1 MGTNITGIGNAN
13 AIGFKSRVTG
23 GIYFPPELKDALV
36 GVWSAYG
43 KSNDSTD
50 RNIIKNKI
58 KDKGGD
64 FVISNAAFKLN
75 SGFGKYSADFESFDW
90 AVSISQKQHNKAT
103 ISLNGRLCNHTAIEI
118 DEMKVNIIGN
128 VTELIYWYIANPD
141 DTTRSEIRLT
151 SGINTLPK
159 SYAKDDGQTYNI
171 GFAYISGDSEIT
183 IEQIPSFE
191 GAFVTDG
198 INDLITSTK
207 TVQEMLGGSNEITV
221 VSMIHQIGF
230 ISSRNYARNNYF
242 IQGNDFLT
250 NTISAIGKIGIYGYK
265 GNLSNI
271 AIVNDILGDKK
282 DYSVDKANPAN
293 IDSVF
298 SVNGTHSSAQLS
310 QVAWYWTFIAKRVL
324 TEDEINLVIE
334 KYNLDRPGEIV
345 KPDVYYDI
353 KRQKITNDNHSAFD
367 DKLIDYSGNGYDAK
381 LYNFGWKEDSG
392 IGKYETDFT
401 DWKKSFK
408 VTSFDSESIKFTS
421 DISWVLLYHPSSIGE
436 DIPSFKVR
444 IKLYGKGTLYYNY
457 ITQEGKYT
465 NVAVKSEIFETPICY
480 NTKYTGEKGVN
491 VGFTLGVT
499 SGECSG
505 TITQIPEYENAL
517 VLDGV
522 DDYGK
527 VTGLPILK
535 DYTVAAGYIRT
546 FAKENAQDSPILS
559 KSKVAGSGAFLFNYL
574 NADSIT
580 SSYSFGTNN
589 ILKEIND
596 SERKI
601 YYLSKYASDGH
612 NVNAGSAVD
621 CDTMWLGTYRDNT
634 SNFFTGALY
643 FAMLFPYSLSEFLL
657 ERQIKKARAGT
668 LYPNQVEFRPIIP
681 EDENITKI
689 DYFVVNS
696 GTWTIIKPGDYVDVG
711 ARIVLNVYTKL
722 PYKIAGA
729 SSTAFTGMTV
739 GPSTAL
745 NIWDVKGYIKDK
757 TPQKIK
763 LTLAVNEDIVQW
775 NPAITSN
782 LLDSFTASSWY
793 LNGWDNTLTVG
804 TWIKKTDRVFFK
816 ATFKTELYGLETATF
831 GGTECVV
838 SKADNWSDSKNIWDI
853 RMLGTVGDL
862 SQIFNLDVYELIRFE
877 DIVQPYPVLLR
888 FKDENGNEV
897 SWGGKFRVGSTITRI
912 GSAADSNLL
921 PNIYNIFGLLLNDN
935 QVTSSKVIVEKT
947 MVFKAK
953 SAYIFDNNEPKCI
966 LSPSRLRIPNSSYK
980 LLGYIPDISGHGNN
994 GKINNSAYEGMS
1006 GVNGY
1011 PVVFGKNKTW
1021 ANESNGYVTNITSNT
1036 IHITNVLNTGLAL
1049 LYSYVKYNGNLQNI
1063 KEIPPF
1069 KVEIKGLEGRSKF
1082 IYKYLATSDATKETN
1097 LYLGNGTH
1105 ELPKSF
1111 LPTEALISNAV
1122 VGFSISPIEEGVT
1135 NFLSDITIKV
1145 LPEYEGA
1152 YCLDGVDDFVTIPT
1166 TVGGKQVLMK
1176 VNWDSPNA
1184 SILYD
1189 QRGYNNNE
1197 FAIYNGTNDS
1207 DGNPIPAYQGRNN
1220 GQTYIDGIL
1229 NSNIK
1234 ASELRAITHNI
1245 TITNELSSGA
1255 NKTYP
1260 IIGSSKSNAY
1270 FVNMALYDFM
1280 LFDEISTDD
1289 KIKELNE
1296 YIGLSGNIFEFNPP
1310 TFTIDLPMAIKN
1322 IKVYQGGNE
1331 ISPGYLYPNKDTE
1344 FEVYVSLN
1352 DGKYAVDTITV
1363 DDVEITKDR
1372 VVGEYNIFKF
1382 TLNGSS
1388 EQKITIHSYEYIM
1401 YEDIIQPYPSFVKL
1415 ENLDRTHTYTWGDK
1429 LRIGDT
1435 IRYNSSKNLL
1445 EGAYTLRGQLE
1456 CNGVYVF
1463 DNNQQIVVTKEMVFA
1478 WSHSPV
1484 WTIGN
1489 SAPKCVFSPSKLRIP
1504 NSSYKYLG
1512 YIPDISGNGNHGVFN
1527 NFAFS
1532 KMSGADGY
1540 PYDYKS
1546 TSDFVAH
1553 AINAVL
1559 VNSETVKFINVLTQT
1574 SFYYKGTSYKG
1585 KIKVTGITKVI
1596 ASGKVRYLDIYSNS
1610 PTNND
1615 RVIIDKDGIY
1625 DVNIETEDAI
1635 NIFFYLTPIVSGT
1648 TALDE
1653 PVYLEQVGNY
1663 EGSICFDGV
1672 DDYMDIPSLSIGG
1685 KQVLMK
1691 TNWLK
1696 SPTLLYDQRASGSFA
1711 ILTTKEDDATN
1722 PRIAYQARNQDGKT
1736 YIDGIE
1742 NNYIETYS
1750 LKGITH
1756 NITVTNP
1763 SAGSGVVPV
1772 IGANTGKSSGFA
1784 KMALYDFMLFDEVST
1799 NEEIKQLND
1808 IVGIEGNYVQ
1818 RPPYYWDTH
1827 GKSNL
1832 DGDRG
1837 TIPQLGT
1844 AEDYSFTSFDNEID
1858 WYLSSSNYIDVVS
1871 RNGYKITLKNLSTGI
1886 DGWRFQ
1892 NSTVKRFILN
1902 DIPFKIK
1909 SNKTIRVYWDMHY
1922 NAISSTELRQKVVSV
1937 TTINPNEDT
1946 LINLRHLT
1954 EEELTELNVNKST
1967 MYYLLWFDVSTL
1979 AVNEE
1984 VTIEMLPVEGG
1995 RNLWLNNY
2003 GFAYDKMS
2011 GYEGYSFKLFN
2022 DSQSWNIRGDSTG
2035 VEIISGNGYSM
2046 TVKKLVQSLDWQISN
2061 NEYRY
2066 PTILDKEVPFKCKS
2080 NKNVGLIWQLKYKTE
2095 GATSDTTVT
2104 LINQQLTPN
2113 VPLEISLPY
2122 KTQDE
2127 LTELGAVSTSVY
2139 YLLYFSN
2146 TLLEIGEEYTVEML
2160 PLYPNGLVYD
2170 GVDDYSENISIPAFT
2185 DYTYIFKRTLLN
2197 KKYNSA
2203 SVFKGSN
2210 QQSGGGAF
2218 ICDYNS
2224 VEPELMIQGYSF
2236 GAGLYANSLNT
2247 NDIVYGTKNSV
2258 NGQTIT
2264 SGNNADTEGLTIGKW
2279 RAYKQMVFY
2288 KLMLYPRTTD
2298 MLTINMIKNMMAED
2312 GIIDIQ
2318 GKLFTDKFTG
2328 DFNLDFNKDFL
2339 IGN

>member
-23 GIYFPPELKDALV
+23 GTYFPPELKDALV

-58 KDKGGD
+58 KDRGGD

-75 SGFGKYSADFESFDW
+75 SGFGKYETELSNTRIWTQSKETTSSPFSSNYNGLSGWIVFANTELTNSVDMPSFKIQ
-90 AVSISQKQHNKAT
+90 VKGLLEGQ
-103 ISLNGRLCNHTAIEI
+103 
-118 DEMKVNIIGN
+118 
-128 VTELIYWYIANPD
+128 ELIYRYYDSTGQTNVYSMTKDGKYTLPADVRTAKP
-141 DTTRSEIRLT
+141 LT
-151 SGINTLPK
+151 SNT
-159 SYAKDDGQTYNI
+159 S
-171 GFAYISGDSEIT
+171 GFQIVKNETNTIT
-183 IEQIPSFE
+183 ITQIPSFE

-198 INDLITSTK
+198 IDDLITSTK
-207 TVQEMLGGSNEITV
+207 TVQEMGITDEITV
-221 VSMIHQIGF
+221 VSMIHK
-230 ISSRNYARNNYF
+230 ISSDNNWTNLIGELKEDHTF
-242 IQGNDFLT
+242 VANRAT
-250 NTISAIGKIGIYGYK
+250 NTDKTGIYGYTYNYV
-265 GNLSNI
+265 GD
-271 AIVNDILGDKK
+271 AIVINNILGDKN
-282 DYSVDKANPAN
+282 DYIVRTSTSLGLDNKYYVTGFRSAGIIQN
-293 IDSVF
+293 I
-298 SVNGTHSSAQLS
+298 S
-310 QVAWYWTFIAKRVL
+310 QIAWYWTFIANRVL

-345 KPDVYYDI
+345 KPQVYYNI
-353 KRQKITNDNHSAFD
+353 KKQKISNDNHSAFD

-421 DISWVLLYHPSSIGE
+421 DVSWVLLYHPSSIGE

-535 DYTVAAGYIRT
+535 DYTVAADYIRT
-546 FAKENAQDSPILS
+546 FAKESAQDSPILS

-621 CDTMWLGTYRDNT
+621 YDTMWLGTYRDNI

-668 LYPNQVEFRPIIP
+668 LYSNQVEFRPIIP
-681 EDENITKI
+681 EDENITRI
-689 DYFVVNS
+689 DYFVVDS
-696 GTWTIIKPGDYVDVG
+696 GIWTVIKPGDYVDVG

-782 LLDSFTASSWY
+782 LLDSFTVSSWY

-862 SQIFNLDVYELIRFE
+862 SQVFNLDVYELIRFE
-877 DIVQPYPVLLR
+877 DIVQPYPA
-888 FKDENGNEV
+888 FYEFTDENRNLV
-897 SWGGKFRVGSTITRI
+897 TWGSKIKVGSTITRI
-912 GSAADSNLL
+912 KAFANSNLL
-921 PNIYNIFGLLLNDN
+921 KDLYNISYPKLNG
-935 QVTSSKVIVEKT
+935 VASAGSKYIVEKS
-947 MVFKAK
+947 MVFTCTATW
-953 SAYIFDNNEPKCI
+953 AFDNNGPKCI

-980 LLGYIPDISGHGNN
+980 ILGYIPDISGHGNH
-994 GKINNSAYEGMS
+994 GKINNSAYAEGS
-1006 GVNGY
+1006 GVNEDG
-1011 PVVFGKNKTW
+1011 
-1021 ANESNGYVTNITSNT
+1021 
-1036 IHITNVLNTGLAL
+1036 
-1049 LYSYVKYNGNLQNI
+1049 SYQ
-1063 KEIPPF
+1063 F
-1069 KVEIKGLEGRSKF
+1069 
-1082 IYKYLATSDATKETN
+1082 
-1097 LYLGNGTH
+1097 
-1105 ELPKSF
+1105 
-1111 LPTEALISNAV
+1111 
-1122 VGFSISPIEEGVT
+1122 
-1135 NFLSDITIKV
+1135 
-1145 LPEYEGA
+1145 
-1152 YCLDGVDDFVTIPT
+1152 DGVDDFVTIPT

-1176 VNWDSPNA
+1176 VNWQSEVGA
-1184 SILYD
+1184 VTLYD
-1189 QRGYNNNE
+1189 QRLNLPDYE
-1197 FAIYNGTNDS
+1197 FAIYNGTRDL
-1207 DGNPIPAYQGRNN
+1207 DDNPVIAYQGRNN

-1229 NSNIK
+1229 NSNIM
-1234 ASELRAITHNI
+1234 ASELKAITHNI
-1245 TITNELSSGA
+1245 TITNELSLGT
-1255 NKTYP
+1255 NNTYP
-1260 IIGSSKSNAY
+1260 VIGSTRSNTHFAQ
-1270 FVNMALYDFM
+1270 MSLYDFM
-1280 LFDEISTDD
+1280 LFDEISIDD

-1363 DDVEITKDR
+1363 DGVEITKDR

-1382 TLNGSS
+1382 ILNGSS
-1388 EQKITIHSYEYIM
+1388 EQKIKIHSYEYIM
-1401 YEDIIQPYPSFVKL
+1401 YEDINQPYPVIFKVK
-1415 ENLDRTHTYTWGDK
+1415 DRTTNQIYSWGD
-1429 LRIGDT
+1429 RIKIG
-1435 IRYNSSKNLL
+1435 SSIQLIHGENPNLL
-1445 EGAYTLRGQLE
+1445 PELYSIISYTYEGNSYS
-1456 CNGVYVF
+1456 
-1463 DNNQQIVVTKEMVFA
+1463 NNQLTNLVITVTK
-1478 WSHSPV
+1478 
-1484 WTIGN
+1484 TISVSCQKTWKLGSN
-1489 SAPKCVFSPSKLRIP
+1489 EPKCILSPKRLKLA

-1512 YIPDISGNGNHGVFN
+1512 YIPDISGNGNNGVFN

-1532 KMSGADGY
+1532 GMSGANGY
-1540 PYDYKS
+1540 TYEYTN
-1546 TSDFVAH
+1546 TSDFSVLSQYART
-1553 AINAVL
+1553 INSEKIEFFGYSNAV
-1559 VNSETVKFINVLTQT
+1559 T
-1574 SFYYKGTSYKG
+1574 FYRKNPTYKG
-1585 KIKVTGITKVI
+1585 KIKIEGLTSAISSGKVQHFQIYTNSKTNTETSVFKTDGVYDIDVTGIGD
-1596 ASGKVRYLDIYSNS
+1596 A
-1610 PTNND
+1610 TN
-1615 RVIIDKDGIY
+1615 VY
-1625 DVNIETEDAI
+1625 
-1635 NIFFYLTPIVSGT
+1635 FYVLPANTSESGT
-1648 TALDE
+1648 LDN
-1653 PVYLEQVGNY
+1653 PITIEQVGNY
-1663 EGSICFDGV
+1663 EGAICFDGI
-1672 DDYMDIPSLSIGG
+1672 DDYVTIPTLSKGG

-1691 TNWLK
+1691 VNWNTIN
-1696 SPTLLYDQRASGSFA
+1696 SSIYDQRGSGGFS
-1711 ILTTKEDDATN
+1711 IYCSDYNN
-1722 PRIAYQARNQDGKT
+1722 PSDSITVPAYKGRNAAGTT
-1736 YIDGIE
+1736 YIDGIRNE
-1742 NNYIETYS
+1742 YIIAS
-1750 LKGITH
+1750 QLRNVTH
-1756 NITVTNP
+1756 NIVEILDTSYAAGNINP
-1763 SAGSGVVPV
+1763 
-1772 IGANTGKSSGFA
+1772 IIGKSYLNANYG
-1784 KMALYDFMLFDEVST
+1784 KMSLYDFVLFDEVST
-1799 NEEIKQLND
+1799 DEEIKQLND
-1808 IVGIEGNYVQ
+1808 IIGIEGDYVQ
-1818 RPPYYWDTH
+1818 KPDYYWDAY
-1827 GKSNL
+1827 GKTNSDADRDTIQQRGIAVGDYDLTNTNFAYDKMSGFGGYTLGKFTNSWSLSN
-1832 DGDRG
+1832 
-1837 TIPQLGT
+1837 
-1844 AEDYSFTSFDNEID
+1844 N
-1858 WYLSSSNYIDVVS
+1858 SNSISIVA
-1871 RNGYKITLKNLSTGI
+1871 RNPYDITLKKLG
-1886 DGWRFQ
+1886 G
-1892 NSTVKRFILN
+1892 NSDWEFNT
-1902 DIPFKIK
+1902 
-1909 SNKTIRVYWDMHY
+1909 
-1922 NAISSTELRQKVVSV
+1922 TELKLTSNPVSV
-1937 TTINPNEDT
+1937 KFKSDKNIRFTCDYHYYTVGGNSEGAPLGITSKDLIANEDT
-1946 LINLRHLT
+1946 IITISPISQENIDKYNIDINRG
-1954 EEELTELNVNKST
+1954 
-1967 MYYLLWFDVSTL
+1967 YYLIYFQLSPTL

-1984 VTIEMLPVEGG
+1984 VTI
-1995 RNLWLNNY
+1995 
-2003 GFAYDKMS
+2003 
-2011 GYEGYSFKLFN
+2011 
-2022 DSQSWNIRGDSTG
+2022 
-2035 VEIISGNGYSM
+2035 
-2046 TVKKLVQSLDWQISN
+2046 
-2061 NEYRY
+2061 
-2066 PTILDKEVPFKCKS
+2066 
-2080 NKNVGLIWQLKYKTE
+2080 
-2095 GATSDTTVT
+2095 
-2104 LINQQLTPN
+2104 
-2113 VPLEISLPY
+2113 
-2122 KTQDE
+2122 
-2127 LTELGAVSTSVY
+2127 
-2139 YLLYFSN
+2139 
-2146 TLLEIGEEYTVEML
+2146 EML

-2170 GVDDYSENISIPAFT
+2170 GVDDYSENTSIPAFT
-2185 DYTYIFKRTLLN
+2185 DYTYIFKRTILNIPSNGATLL
-2197 KKYNSA
+2197 
-2203 SVFKGSN
+2203 KGSHKTN
-2210 QQSGGGAF
+2210 GGAF
-2218 ICDYNS
+2218 IADYGNKWQFNFGQYNT
-2224 VEPELMIQGYSF
+2224 IQSIPDGINWQTSSSFNGTSINRGTNTDDEGITVSRFSNGY
-2236 GAGLYANSLNT
+2236 T
-2247 NDIVYGTKNSV
+2247 
-2258 NGQTIT
+2258 
-2264 SGNNADTEGLTIGKW
+2264 
-2279 RAYKQMVFY
+2279 QMVFY

>member
-23 GIYFPPELKDALV
+23 GAYFPPELKDALV

-64 FVISNAAFKLN
+64 FELLNFNYKEGSGYGKYGTDFLNWNVETSSVTASSNKIEVIKESNMYKMYRYSSMTKNLPSFKVKISNLQKGYIRYYYRKQTGIEAYIDFHQNGIYELPASYKVDEGGTGTNGGFNSNAAVLN
-75 SGFGKYSADFESFDW
+75 VG
-90 AVSISQKQHNKAT
+90 V
-103 ISLNGRLCNHTAIEI
+103 
-118 DEMKVNIIGN
+118 
-128 VTELIYWYIANPD
+128 
-141 DTTRSEIRLT
+141 
-151 SGINTLPK
+151 
-159 SYAKDDGQTYNI
+159 
-171 GFAYISGDSEIT
+171 T
-183 IEQIPSFE
+183 IEQIPEFK
-191 GAFVTDG
+191 GAVVTDG
-198 INDLITSTK
+198 IDDLIISTK
-207 TVQEMLGGSNEITV
+207 TATKMGITNEVTV
-221 VSMIHQIGF
+221 VSMIHQIGG
-230 ISSRNYARNNYF
+230 INSSAVNYGYTNYFRGINHSTLRNNAT
-242 IQGNDFLT
+242 GLNKT
-250 NTISAIGKIGIYGYK
+250 GIYGYSAT
-265 GNLSNI
+265 NYTPTIIN
-271 AIVNDILGDKK
+271 NILGDKN
-282 DYSVDKANPAN
+282 DYTTNSAGFSQSTYNN
-293 IDSVF
+293 VF
-298 SVNGTHSSAQLS
+298 SVEGYKVSSMIAETS
-310 QVAWYWTFIAKRVL
+310 QVAWYWTFIANKVL

-345 KPDVYYDI
+345 TPQVYYNI
-353 KRQKITNDNHSAFD
+353 KKQKISNDNHSAFD

-401 DWKKSFK
+401 DWKKGFK

-421 DISWVLLYHPSSIGE
+421 DVSWVLLYHPSSIGE

-491 VGFTLGVT
+491 VGFTLGVI

-535 DYTVAAGYIRT
+535 DYTFLVDRQIINIGDVQRIVA
-546 FAKENAQDSPILS
+546 S
-559 KSKVAGSGAFLFNYL
+559 KSESATDTAKQGAFLF
-574 NADSIT
+574 
-580 SSYSFGTNN
+580 
-589 ILKEIND
+589 E
-596 SERKI
+596 
-601 YYLSKYASDGH
+601 YLSKNSISTWSYYENNPLVANADFNRDISYQSKYIYNGKELTIGGAGDSDKL
-612 NVNAGSAVD
+612 
-621 CDTMWLGTYRDNT
+621 WLGTIRDND
-634 SNFFTGALY
+634 SRFFNGAIYLL
-643 FAMLFPYSLSEFLL
+643 MLFPYSMSEFLI
-657 ERQIKKARAGT
+657 ERQIEKVKGGT

-696 GTWTIIKPGDYVDVG
+696 GTWTVIKPGDYVDVG

-775 NPAITSN
+775 NPTISANIP
-782 LLDSFTASSWY
+782 DSYDAVTEWFA
-793 LNGWDNTLTVG
+793 NGWETKIAVG
-804 TWIKKTDRVFFK
+804 DWIKKSDRIFFK
-816 ATFKTELYGLETATF
+816 LKLKEPLHEIGKVTF
-831 GGTECVV
+831 GGSECQAT
-838 SKADNWSDSKNIWDI
+838 KASNWSESNNLWEIV
-853 RMLGTVGDL
+853 TYSSVGDL
-862 SQIFNLDVYELIRFE
+862 SQVFNVQVDEYIRYE
-877 DIVQPYPVLLR
+877 DIVQPYPILLR
-888 FKDENGNEV
+888 FNDENGNGV

-912 GSAADSNLL
+912 GSIADPESNLL
-921 PNIYNIFGLLLNDN
+921 NGLYSISGLSLNGKA
-935 QVTSSKVIVEKT
+935 VTSSTSIVEKQ
-947 MVFKAK
+947 MVFKTTAT
-953 SAYIFDNNEPKCI
+953 YLFDNNEPKCI
-966 LSPSRLRIPNSSYK
+966 LSPRLLRIPNSSYK
-980 LLGYIPDISGHGNN
+980 ILRHIPDISGHGNH
-994 GKINNSAYEGMS
+994 GVIHNSAYAGMS
-1006 GVNGY
+1006 GANGY
-1011 PVVFGKNKTW
+1011 GTNLGNWSINSANTGKIITQREEYLEYEVLSADKNILFYNTKIKNDTFVIYT
-1021 ANESNGYVTNITSNT
+1021 SVSTNI
-1036 IHITNVLNTGLAL
+1036 V
-1049 LYSYVKYNGNLQNI
+1049 YS
-1063 KEIPPF
+1063 KE
-1069 KVEIKGLEGRSKF
+1069 
-1082 IYKYLATSDATKETN
+1082 
-1097 LYLGNGTH
+1097 
-1105 ELPKSF
+1105 
-1111 LPTEALISNAV
+1111 
-1122 VGFSISPIEEGVT
+1122 
-1135 NFLSDITIKV
+1135 SDIIANIPANTPTKVVCPKIGTILLKTNETPTV
-1145 LPEYEGA
+1145 GNIITVKQDGIYEGA
-1152 YCLDGVDDFVTIPT
+1152 YCFDGVDDFVIIPT

-1176 VNWDSPNA
+1176 VNWQSDVGA
-1184 SILYD
+1184 VTLYD
-1189 QRGYNNNE
+1189 QRLNLSDYE
-1197 FAIYNGTNDS
+1197 FAIYNGNRDL
-1207 DGNPIPAYQGRNN
+1207 DDNPIMAYQGRNN

-1234 ASELRAITHNI
+1234 ASELKAITHNI
-1245 TITNELSSGA
+1245 TITNELSLGT
-1255 NKTYP
+1255 NNTYP
-1260 IIGSSKSNAY
+1260 VIGSTRSNTHFAQ
-1270 FVNMALYDFM
+1270 MSLYDFM
-1280 LFDEISTDD
+1280 LFDEISTEA

-1296 YIGLSGNIFEFNPP
+1296 YVGIEGNVFEFNP
-1310 TFTIDLPMAIKN
+1310 TFTIDLPMAIKS

-1363 DDVEITKDR
+1363 DGVEITKDR

-1585 KIKVTGITKVI
+1585 KIKVTGITKAI

-1799 NEEIKQLND
+1799 DEEIKQLND

-1818 RPPYYWDTH
+1818 KPPYYWDTH

-2011 GYEGYSFKLFN
+2011 GYEGYSFKSFN
-2022 DSQSWNIRGDSTG
+2022 DSQSWNIQGDSTG
-2035 VEIISGNGYSM
+2035 IEIISRNGYSM
-2046 TVKKLVQSLDWQISN
+2046 TVKKLVQNLDWQISN

-2224 VEPELMIQGYSF
+2224 VKPELMIQGYSF

-2318 GKLFTDKFTG
+2318 GKLFTDKYTG

>member
-23 GIYFPPELKDALV
+23 GAYFPPELKDALV

-58 KDKGGD
+58 KDRGGD
-64 FVISNAAFKLN
+64 FVISNAAYEGMSGYNGYPVVFGANKTWDQMPTGTFTWNIEDNKLHITKALIAGNGLLFSYVKLN
-75 SGFGKYSADFESFDW
+75 GSLLNVKEIPSFKIKVSGLEGKSKLWYRYLKTEDAISETI
-90 AVSISQKQHNKAT
+90 AV
-103 ISLNGRLCNHTAIEI
+103 LENGTHE
-118 DEMKVNIIGN
+118 
-128 VTELIYWYIANPD
+128 
-141 DTTRSEIRLT
+141 
-151 SGINTLPK
+151 LPK
-159 SYAKDDGQTYNI
+159 SYIPSDSLHNGVWV
-171 GFAYISGDSEIT
+171 GFTVTPISEGVKEFDCDIT
-183 IEQIPSFE
+183 IEVLPEYE

-198 INDLITSTK
+198 VDDLITSTK
-207 TVQEMLGGSNEITV
+207 TVQEMGITDEITV
-221 VSMIHQIGF
+221 VSMIHK
-230 ISSRNYARNNYF
+230 ISSDNNWTNLIGELKEDHTF
-242 IQGNDFLT
+242 VANRAT
-250 NTISAIGKIGIYGYK
+250 NTDKTGIYGYTYNYV
-265 GNLSNI
+265 GD
-271 AIVNDILGDKK
+271 AIVINNILGDKN
-282 DYSVDKANPAN
+282 DYIVRTSTSLGLDNKYYVTGFRSAGIIQN
-293 IDSVF
+293 I
-298 SVNGTHSSAQLS
+298 S
-310 QVAWYWTFIAKRVL
+310 QIAWYWTFIANRVL

-345 KPDVYYDI
+345 KPQVYYNI
-353 KRQKITNDNHSAFD
+353 KKQKISNDNHSAFD

-421 DISWVLLYHPSSIGE
+421 DVSWVLLYHPSSIGE

-491 VGFTLGVT
+491 VGFTLGVI

-505 TITQIPEYENAL
+505 TITQIPEYKDAL
-517 VLDGV
+517 IFDGI

-535 DYTVAAGYIRT
+535 DYTVAADYIRT

-621 CDTMWLGTYRDNT
+621 YDTMWLGTYRDNI

-711 ARIVLNVYTKL
+711 ARIVFNIYTKL
-722 PYKIAGA
+722 PYKVAGV
-729 SSTAFTGMTV
+729 SSTSFTGMSIR
-739 GPSTAL
+739 PSTGL
-745 NIWDVKGYIKDK
+745 NIFDVQGYIKDK

-763 LTLAVNEDIVQW
+763 LTLAVNEDIIQW
-775 NPAITSN
+775 NPTISANIP
-782 LLDSFTASSWY
+782 DSYDAVTEWFA
-793 LNGWDNTLTVG
+793 NGWETKIAVG
-804 TWIKKTDRVFFK
+804 DWIKKSDRIFFK
-816 ATFKTELYGLETATF
+816 LKLKEPLHEIGKVTF
-831 GGTECVV
+831 GGSECQAT
-838 SKADNWSDSKNIWDI
+838 KASNWSESNNLWEIV
-853 RMLGTVGDL
+853 TYSSVGDL
-862 SQIFNLDVYELIRFE
+862 SQVFNVQVDEYIRYE

-888 FKDENGNEV
+888 FNDENGNEV

-1036 IHITNVLNTGLAL
+1036 IHITNVLNAGLAL

-1111 LPTEALISNAV
+1111 LPTEALINNAV

-1166 TVGGKQVLMK
+1166 LSSGGKQVLMK
-1176 VNWDSPNA
+1176 VNSRKSDCY
-1184 SILYD
+1184 LYD
-1189 QRGYNNNE
+1189 QRNNWTQYLGIVSTKDFMAYNYSNQR
-1197 FAIYNGTNDS
+1197 GK
-1207 DGNPIPAYQGRNN
+1207 
-1220 GQTYIDGIL
+1220 TYIDGIL
-1229 NSNIK
+1229 NENIT
-1234 ASELRAITHNI
+1234 ANDLVDITHNI
-1245 TITNELSSGA
+1245 TVTNNRDDVKQYS
-1255 NKTYP
+1255 P
-1260 IIGSSKSNAY
+1260 CIGTSFARNSFAQ
-1270 FVNMALYDFM
+1270 MALYDFM
-1280 LFDEISTDD
+1280 LFDNISTDD

-1363 DDVEITKDR
+1363 DGVEITKDR

-1382 TLNGSS
+1382 ILNGSS
-1388 EQKITIHSYEYIM
+1388 EQKIKIHSYEYIM
-1401 YEDIIQPYPSFVKL
+1401 YEDINQPYPVIFKVK
-1415 ENLDRTHTYTWGDK
+1415 DRTTNQIYSWGD
-1429 LRIGDT
+1429 RIKIG
-1435 IRYNSSKNLL
+1435 SSIQLIHGENPNLL
-1445 EGAYTLRGQLE
+1445 PELYSIISYIYEGNSYSYNQLT
-1456 CNGVYVF
+1456 NLV
-1463 DNNQQIVVTKEMVFA
+1463 ITVTK
-1478 WSHSPV
+1478 
-1484 WTIGN
+1484 TISVSCQKTWKLGSN
-1489 SAPKCVFSPSKLRIP
+1489 EPKCILSPKRLKLA

-1512 YIPDISGNGNHGVFN
+1512 YIPDISGNGNNGVFN

-1532 KMSGADGY
+1532 KMSGANGY
-1540 PYDYKS
+1540 LEDFTIMKDYGTSGIVRTESKIYLNKS
-1546 TSDFVAH
+1546 FNYKEGFWLGYTNNPSPAYKVRVSG
-1553 AINAVL
+1553 IPETGMLTYTGGIWLNL
-1559 VNSETVKFINVLTQT
+1559 VNGINELPARTNTAENHGFVVQSPGLDW
-1574 SFYYKGTSYKG
+1574 SKL
-1585 KIKVTGITKVI
+1585 VI
-1596 ASGKVRYLDIYSNS
+1596 
-1610 PTNND
+1610 
-1615 RVIIDKDGIY
+1615 
-1625 DVNIETEDAI
+1625 
-1635 NIFFYLTPIVSGT
+1635 
-1648 TALDE
+1648 
-1653 PVYLEQVGNY
+1653 EQIGNY

-1772 IGANTGKSSGFA
+1772 IGANTGKSSSFA

-1818 RPPYYWDTH
+1818 RPPYYWDAY
-1827 GKSNL
+1827 GKTNS
-1832 DGDRG
+1832 DDDRSTIQQRG
-1837 TIPQLGT
+1837 TAVG
-1844 AEDYSFTSFDNEID
+1844 DYD
-1858 WYLSSSNYIDVVS
+1858 
-1871 RNGYKITLKNLSTGI
+1871 
-1886 DGWRFQ
+1886 
-1892 NSTVKRFILN
+1892 
-1902 DIPFKIK
+1902 
-1909 SNKTIRVYWDMHY
+1909 
-1922 NAISSTELRQKVVSV
+1922 
-1937 TTINPNEDT
+1937 
-1946 LINLRHLT
+1946 LIN
-1954 EEELTELNVNKST
+1954 
-1967 MYYLLWFDVSTL
+1967 
-1979 AVNEE
+1979 
-1984 VTIEMLPVEGG
+1984 
-1995 RNLWLNNY
+1995 NN
-2003 GFAYDKMS
+2003 FAYEGMS
-2011 GYEGYSFKLFN
+2011 GY
-2022 DSQSWNIRGDSTG
+2022 
-2035 VEIISGNGYSM
+2035 NGYPAVFGTNKTYANLVPNDGNFILTSSHNIINV
-2046 TVKKLVQSLDWQISN
+2046 TKFDTSYGLLYSHIKLDGKLTSRNID
-2061 NEYRY
+2061 Y
-2066 PTILDKEVPFKCKS
+2066 PSYKIKVT
-2080 NKNVGLIWQLKYKTE
+2080 GLGENFGLHYSYLE
-2095 GATSDTTVT
+2095 SSSDTTVKGFE
-2104 LINQQLTPN
+2104 INNDGIYIIPKSFASDGSLTSNSDWIGFIFTGTAPESCN
-2113 VPLEISLPY
+2113 VTIEVLP
-2122 KTQDE
+2122 
-2127 LTELGAVSTSVY
+2127 
-2139 YLLYFSN
+2139 
-2146 TLLEIGEEYTVEML
+2146 EYE
-2160 PLYPNGLVYD
+2160 NGLVYD
-2170 GVDDYSENISIPAFT
+2170 GVDDYSENTSIPAFT
-2185 DYTYIFKRTLLN
+2185 DYTYII
-2197 KKYNSA
+2197 KYEDFNNPNTGSCIQR
-2203 SVFKGSN
+2203 KGSIKA
-2210 QQSGGGAF
+2210 GGGAF
-2218 ICDYNS
+2218 VQDHIYR
-2224 VEPELMIQGYSF
+2224 
-2236 GAGLYANSLNT
+2236 
-2247 NDIVYGTKNSV
+2247 GTKYQYNFGINSNIHKDDSIAFCTRTNY
-2258 NGQTIT
+2258 NGTAIP
-2264 SGNNADTEGLTIGKW
+2264 SGNNTDDTGFTIGKFDGY
-2279 RAYKQMVFY
+2279 RKMVFY
-2288 KLMLYPRTTD
+2288 KEMLYPRTVN

>member
-23 GIYFPPELKDALV
+23 GAYFPPELKDALV

-58 KDKGGD
+58 KDRGGD

-75 SGFGKYSADFESFDW
+75 SGFGKYEVDFTSWIQTDGVIASSDKVQNSIIGRFLYFNTVNKKEDVPSF
-90 AVSISQKQHNKAT
+90 
-103 ISLNGRLCNHTAIEI
+103 
-118 DEMKVNIIGN
+118 KVNITLGQQSKLQYN
-128 VTELIYWYIANPD
+128 YIKED
-141 DTTRSEIRLT
+141 GTTTYIVYSE
-151 SGINTLPK
+151 SGIYTIPA
-159 SYAKDDGQTYNI
+159 SYFSKYTGGNAWF
-171 GFAYISGDSEIT
+171 GFYQIEGTSI

-198 INDLITSTK
+198 IDDLITSTK

-221 VSMIHQIGF
+221 VSMIHQIGL
-230 ISSRNYARNNYF
+230 IQVYGLALTNYIRNNGGYLRS
-242 IQGNDFLT
+242 GVN
-250 NTISAIGKIGIYGYK
+250 SVGKTGIYGYTAN
-265 GNLSNI
+265 NLNQSIKDRAKIINT
-271 AIVNDILGDKK
+271 ILGDKK
-282 DYSVDKANPAN
+282 DYTATIS
-293 IDSVF
+293 DSYVLDDSLF
-298 SVNGTHSSAQLS
+298 
-310 QVAWYWTFIAKRVL
+310 QVQNYVHDGIIAGDGSRLAWYWTIIANKVL
-324 TEDEINLVIE
+324 TTDEINQVIAY
-334 KYNLDRPGEIV
+334 YNLDRPGEIV
-345 KPDVYYDI
+345 KPQVYYNI
-353 KRQKITNDNHSAFD
+353 KKQKISNENHSAFD

-392 IGKYETDFT
+392 IGKYGTDFT
-401 DWKKSFK
+401 SWLKSIK
-408 VTSFDSESIKFTS
+408 ITSFDSESFSFIS
-421 DISWVLLYHPSSIGE
+421 DVNWALLYYKSNIGK
-436 DIPSFKVR
+436 DMPSFKVK
-444 IKLYGKGTLYYNY
+444 IKLDGDGVVYYNY
-457 ITQEGKYT
+457 ITQEGILT
-465 NVAVKSEIFETPICY
+465 NVGIKTEEFETPISY
-480 NTKYTGEKGVN
+480 NTKYTGETPAN
-491 VGFTLGVT
+491 VGFTMGVR

-517 VLDGV
+517 VFDGI

-535 DYTVAAGYIRT
+535 DYTVAADYIRT

-621 CDTMWLGTYRDNT
+621 YDTMWLGTYRDNI

-657 ERQIKKARAGT
+657 ERQIRKARAGT
-668 LYPNQVEFRPIIP
+668 LYSNQVEFRPIIP

-696 GTWTIIKPGDYVDVG
+696 GTWTVIKPGDYVDVG

-775 NPAITSN
+775 NPAISAN
-782 LLDSFTASSWY
+782 IPDSYDAVTEWFA
-793 LNGWDNTLTVG
+793 NGWETKIAVG
-804 TWIKKTDRVFFK
+804 DWIKKSDRIFFK
-816 ATFKTELYGLETATF
+816 LKLKEPLHEIGKVTF
-831 GGTECVV
+831 GGSECQAT
-838 SKADNWSDSKNIWDI
+838 KASNWSESNNLWEIV
-853 RMLGTVGDL
+853 TYSSVGDL
-862 SQIFNLDVYELIRFE
+862 SQVFNVQVDEYIRYE
-877 DIVQPYPVLLR
+877 DIVQPYPILLR
-888 FKDENGNEV
+888 FNDENGNGV

-912 GSAADSNLL
+912 GSIADPESNLL
-921 PNIYNIFGLLLNDN
+921 NGLYSISGLSLNGKA
-935 QVTSSKVIVEKT
+935 VTSNTSIVEKQ
-947 MVFKAK
+947 MVFRTTAT
-953 SAYIFDNNEPKCI
+953 YLLDDNKPKCI
-966 LSPSRLRIPNSSYK
+966 LSPSRLRMPNSSYK
-980 LLGYIPDISGHGNN
+980 LLGYIPDISGHGNH

-1011 PVVFGKNKTW
+1011 PVVFGANKTW
-1021 ANESNGYVTNITSNT
+1021 ANESNGYVTSIISNT
-1036 IHITNVLNTGLAL
+1036 IHITNVLNAGLAL

-1069 KVEIKGLEGRSKF
+1069 KIEIKGLEGRSKF

-1111 LPTEALISNAV
+1111 LPTEALINNAV
-1122 VGFSISPIEEGVT
+1122 VGFSISPIEEGVI

-1152 YCLDGVDDFVTIPT
+1152 YCLDGVDDFITIPT
-1166 TVGGKQVLMK
+1166 ITGGKQVLMN
-1176 VNWDSPNA
+1176 VNWNSYIGKG
-1184 SILYD
+1184 ILYD
-1189 QRGYNNNE
+1189 QRGYLNE
-1197 FAIYNGTNDS
+1197 FAIYNRDVDS
-1207 DGNPIPAYQGRNN
+1207 SNNHVFAYQARNN

-1229 NSNIK
+1229 NNNIN
-1234 ASELRAITHNI
+1234 ASELRNITHNI
-1245 TITNELSSGA
+1245 TITNELSAGVNTSS
-1255 NKTYP
+1255 P
-1260 IIGSSKSNAY
+1260 VIGSNRVHDN
-1270 FVNMALYDFM
+1270 FFTNMALYDFM
-1280 LFDEISTDD
+1280 FFDNISTDD

-1296 YIGLSGNIFEFNPP
+1296 YVGIEGNVFEFNP
-1310 TFTIDLPMAIKN
+1310 TFTIDLPMAIKS

-1512 YIPDISGNGNHGVFN
+1512 YIPDISGNGNNGVFN

-1553 AINAVL
+1553 ASNAVL

-1585 KIKVTGITKVI
+1585 KIKVTGITKAI

-1663 EGSICFDGV
+1663 EGSICFDGI
-1672 DDYMDIPSLSIGG
+1672 DDYVDIPSLSIGG

-1711 ILTTKEDDATN
+1711 ILTTKEGDANN

-1784 KMALYDFMLFDEVST
+1784 KMVLYDFMLFDEVST
-1799 NEEIKQLND
+1799 DEEIKQLND
-1808 IVGIEGNYVQ
+1808 IVGIEGGYVQ
-1818 RPPYYWDTH
+1818 KPPYYWDAY
-1827 GKSNL
+1827 GKTNSDEDRSTIQQRGIAVGDYDLTNYNHAYEGMSGYNGYPVVFGANKTWEAQGTK
-1832 DGDRG
+1832 DGDKYY
-1837 TIPQLGT
+1837 I
-1844 AEDYSFTSFDNEID
+1844 YTSNANKFNITQIKI
-1858 WYLSSSNYIDVVS
+1858 SSSLFYTYIK
-1871 RNGYKITLKNLSTGI
+1871 RNGELTSGNK
-1886 DGWRFQ
+1886 
-1892 NSTVKRFILN
+1892 
-1902 DIPFKIK
+1902 DIPSFNLKVTGLDYDKFYLAYYYLK
-1909 SNKTIRVYWDMHY
+1909 SADVEVRNVINITSDGIY
-1922 NAISSTELRQKVVSV
+1922 ELPKSFAS
-1937 TTINPNEDT
+1937 DGS
-1946 LINLRHLT
+1946 LT
-1954 EEELTELNVNKST
+1954 ETNLYIGLSFIRKSSEIPDIIQNVN
-1967 MYYLLWFDVSTL
+1967 
-1979 AVNEE
+1979 
-1984 VTIEMLPVEGG
+1984 VTIEVLPE
-1995 RNLWLNNY
+1995 
-2003 GFAYDKMS
+2003 
-2011 GYEGYSFKLFN
+2011 YE
-2022 DSQSWNIRGDSTG
+2022 
-2035 VEIISGNGYSM
+2035 
-2046 TVKKLVQSLDWQISN
+2046 
-2061 NEYRY
+2061 
-2066 PTILDKEVPFKCKS
+2066 
-2080 NKNVGLIWQLKYKTE
+2080 
-2095 GATSDTTVT
+2095 
-2104 LINQQLTPN
+2104 
-2113 VPLEISLPY
+2113 
-2122 KTQDE
+2122 
-2127 LTELGAVSTSVY
+2127 
-2139 YLLYFSN
+2139 
-2146 TLLEIGEEYTVEML
+2146 
-2160 PLYPNGLVYD
+2160 NGLVYD
-2170 GVDDYSENISIPAFT
+2170 GVNDYSENINIPAFT
-2185 DYTYIFKRTLLN
+2185 DYTYII
-2197 KKYNSA
+2197 KYEDFNNPNTGSCIQR
-2203 SVFKGSN
+2203 KGGIKA
-2210 QQSGGGAF
+2210 GGGAF
-2218 ICDYNS
+2218 VQDHIYR
-2224 VEPELMIQGYSF
+2224 
-2236 GAGLYANSLNT
+2236 
-2247 NDIVYGTKNSV
+2247 GTKYQYNFGISSNIHKDDSIAFCTKTNY
-2258 NGQTIT
+2258 NGTAIL
-2264 SGNNADTEGLTIGKW
+2264 SGSNTDDTGLTIGKFDGY
-2279 RAYKQMVFY
+2279 RKMVFY
-2288 KLMLYPRTTD
+2288 KEMLYPRTVD
-2298 MLTINMIKNMMAED
+2298 MLTINMIKNMMEED

>member
-23 GIYFPPELKDALV
+23 GAYFPPELKDALV

-58 KDKGGD
+58 KDRGGD
-64 FVISNAAFKLN
+64 FVISNAAYEGMSGYNGYPIVFGANKTWEQMPTGTFIWNIDDNKLHITKALIAGNGLLFSYVKLN
-75 SGFGKYSADFESFDW
+75 GSLLNVKEIPSFKIKVSGLEGKSKLWYRYLKTEDAISETI
-90 AVSISQKQHNKAT
+90 AV
-103 ISLNGRLCNHTAIEI
+103 LENGTHE
-118 DEMKVNIIGN
+118 
-128 VTELIYWYIANPD
+128 
-141 DTTRSEIRLT
+141 
-151 SGINTLPK
+151 LPK
-159 SYAKDDGQTYNI
+159 SYIPSDSLHNGVWV
-171 GFAYISGDSEIT
+171 GFTVTPISEGVKEFDCDIT
-183 IEQIPSFE
+183 IEVLPEYE

-198 INDLITSTK
+198 VDDLITSTK
-207 TVQEMLGGSNEITV
+207 TMQEMLGGSNEITV

-250 NTISAIGKIGIYGYK
+250 NTISAMGKIGIYGYK

-345 KPDVYYDI
+345 KPQVYYNI
-353 KRQKITNDNHSAFD
+353 KKQKISNDNHSAFD

-421 DISWVLLYHPSSIGE
+421 DVSWVLLYHPSSIGE

-491 VGFTLGVT
+491 VGFTLGVI

-505 TITQIPEYENAL
+505 TITQIPEYKDAL
-517 VLDGV
+517 IFDGI

-535 DYTVAAGYIRT
+535 DYTVAADYIRT

-621 CDTMWLGTYRDNT
+621 YDTMWLGTYRDNI

-657 ERQIKKARAGT
+657 ERQIRKARAGT
-668 LYPNQVEFRPIIP
+668 LYSNQVEFRPIIP
-681 EDENITKI
+681 EDENITRI
-689 DYFVVNS
+689 DYFVVDS
-696 GTWTIIKPGDYVDVG
+696 GTWTVIKPGDYVDVG

-739 GPSTAL
+739 GPSTGL
-745 NIWDVKGYIKDK
+745 NIFDVNGYIKDK

-793 LNGWDNTLTVG
+793 LNGWDNTLTAG

-994 GKINNSAYEGMS
+994 G
-1006 GVNGY
+1006 
-1011 PVVFGKNKTW
+1011 
-1021 ANESNGYVTNITSNT
+1021 
-1036 IHITNVLNTGLAL
+1036 
-1049 LYSYVKYNGNLQNI
+1049 
-1063 KEIPPF
+1063 
-1069 KVEIKGLEGRSKF
+1069 
-1082 IYKYLATSDATKETN
+1082 
-1097 LYLGNGTH
+1097 
-1105 ELPKSF
+1105 
-1111 LPTEALISNAV
+1111 
-1122 VGFSISPIEEGVT
+1122 
-1135 NFLSDITIKV
+1135 
-1145 LPEYEGA
+1145 
-1152 YCLDGVDDFVTIPT
+1152 
-1166 TVGGKQVLMK
+1166 
-1176 VNWDSPNA
+1176 
-1184 SILYD
+1184 
-1189 QRGYNNNE
+1189 
-1197 FAIYNGTNDS
+1197 
-1207 DGNPIPAYQGRNN
+1207 
-1220 GQTYIDGIL
+1220 
-1229 NSNIK
+1229 
-1234 ASELRAITHNI
+1234 
-1245 TITNELSSGA
+1245 
-1255 NKTYP
+1255 
-1260 IIGSSKSNAY
+1260 
-1270 FVNMALYDFM
+1270 
-1280 LFDEISTDD
+1280 
-1289 KIKELNE
+1289 
-1296 YIGLSGNIFEFNPP
+1296 
-1310 TFTIDLPMAIKN
+1310 TFT
-1322 IKVYQGGNE
+1322 
-1331 ISPGYLYPNKDTE
+1331 
-1344 FEVYVSLN
+1344 
-1352 DGKYAVDTITV
+1352 
-1363 DDVEITKDR
+1363 
-1372 VVGEYNIFKF
+1372 
-1382 TLNGSS
+1382 
-1388 EQKITIHSYEYIM
+1388 
-1401 YEDIIQPYPSFVKL
+1401 
-1415 ENLDRTHTYTWGDK
+1415 
-1429 LRIGDT
+1429 
-1435 IRYNSSKNLL
+1435 
-1445 EGAYTLRGQLE
+1445 
-1456 CNGVYVF
+1456 
-1463 DNNQQIVVTKEMVFA
+1463 
-1478 WSHSPV
+1478 
-1484 WTIGN
+1484 
-1489 SAPKCVFSPSKLRIP
+1489 
-1504 NSSYKYLG
+1504 
-1512 YIPDISGNGNHGVFN
+1512 

-1532 KMSGADGY
+1532 GMSGADGY

-1553 AINAVL
+1553 ASNAVL

-1585 KIKVTGITKVI
+1585 KIKVTGITKAI

-1653 PVYLEQVGNY
+1653 PVCLEQVGNY

-1784 KMALYDFMLFDEVST
+1784 KMVLYDFMLFDEVST
-1799 NEEIKQLND
+1799 DEEIKQLND
-1808 IVGIEGNYVQ
+1808 IVGIEGGYVQ
-1818 RPPYYWDTH
+1818 KPPYYWDAY
-1827 GKSNL
+1827 GKTNSDDDRSTIQQRGVAVGDYDLINYNHAYEGMSGYNGYPVVFGESKTWEAQGTK
-1832 DGDRG
+1832 DGDKYY
-1837 TIPQLGT
+1837 I
-1844 AEDYSFTSFDNEID
+1844 YTSNANKFNITQIKI
-1858 WYLSSSNYIDVVS
+1858 SSSLFYTYIK
-1871 RNGYKITLKNLSTGI
+1871 RNGELTSGNK
-1886 DGWRFQ
+1886 
-1892 NSTVKRFILN
+1892 
-1902 DIPFKIK
+1902 DIPSFNLKVTGLDYDKFYLAYYYLK
-1909 SNKTIRVYWDMHY
+1909 SADVEVR
-1922 NAISSTELRQKVVSV
+1922 NAINITSDGIYELPKSFAS
-1937 TTINPNEDT
+1937 DGS
-1946 LINLRHLT
+1946 LT
-1954 EEELTELNVNKST
+1954 ETNSYIGLSFIRKSSEIPDIIQNVN
-1967 MYYLLWFDVSTL
+1967 
-1979 AVNEE
+1979 
-1984 VTIEMLPVEGG
+1984 VTIEVLPE
-1995 RNLWLNNY
+1995 
-2003 GFAYDKMS
+2003 
-2011 GYEGYSFKLFN
+2011 YE
-2022 DSQSWNIRGDSTG
+2022 
-2035 VEIISGNGYSM
+2035 
-2046 TVKKLVQSLDWQISN
+2046 
-2061 NEYRY
+2061 
-2066 PTILDKEVPFKCKS
+2066 
-2080 NKNVGLIWQLKYKTE
+2080 
-2095 GATSDTTVT
+2095 
-2104 LINQQLTPN
+2104 
-2113 VPLEISLPY
+2113 
-2122 KTQDE
+2122 
-2127 LTELGAVSTSVY
+2127 
-2139 YLLYFSN
+2139 
-2146 TLLEIGEEYTVEML
+2146 
-2160 PLYPNGLVYD
+2160 NGLVYD
-2170 GVDDYSENISIPAFT
+2170 GVDDYSENTSIPAFT
-2185 DYTYIFKRTLLN
+2185 DYTYII
-2197 KKYNSA
+2197 KYEDFNNPNTRSCIQR
-2203 SVFKGSN
+2203 KGSIKA
-2210 QQSGGGAF
+2210 GGGAF
-2218 ICDYNS
+2218 VQDHIYR
-2224 VEPELMIQGYSF
+2224 
-2236 GAGLYANSLNT
+2236 
-2247 NDIVYGTKNSV
+2247 GTKYQYNFGISSNIHKDDSIAFCTKTNY
-2258 NGQTIT
+2258 NGTAIP
-2264 SGNNADTEGLTIGKW
+2264 SGNNTDDTGFTIGKFDGY
-2279 RAYKQMVFY
+2279 RKMVFY
-2288 KLMLYPRTTD
+2288 KEMLYPRTVN